1 MKPAPRQAK
10 YASGAS
16 GSSRQTTGSGE
27 SQASGTNTNSASKPT
42 EISNSPLST
51 SMPVP
56 NRIDRSNRNFSGV
69 PGVIKWKK
77 NGRSAVLGA
86 MSQGSDRMNAGRPG
100 DGAAPN

>member
-27 SQASGTNTNSASKPT
+27 SQASGKNTNSASKPT
-42 EISNSPLST
+42 EISNTPLST

-69 PGVIKWKK
+69 PGLVKSEK
-77 NGRSAVLGA
+77 NSRSSVLGA
-86 MSQGSDRMNAGRPG
+86 MSHGNDRENAGRPRYG
-100 DGAAPN
+100 